1 MDAKGGAGLAAA
13 VISLTAMMDELTGV
27 LGGSSEAAESTHGL
41 DSHDPLRELADSRL
55 DGLGIVARIEAATA
69 AVKVR
74 LLAEYAEATEAM
86 EAPAGSA
93 YESSAREVS
102 LVAEVACLLT
112 IGERAAAALL
122 GEAHALTTTVPAT
135 LDALH
140 AGEIS
145 WQHARI
151 IVDETSGLQ
160 PAAAAALEAH
170 FLDPEAP
177 NAARG
182 AAAGELAPARFR
194 RKVRAWRERHHPE
207 SLEIRHVKSVED
219 RRMEYSPDRNGMAWI
234 SLHIPADK
242 ACAIWNKSTALARGL
257 QGPDEPR
264 NLTQLRADVAAG
276 LLLGNA
282 GQFAGTAPI
291 LKADVLVTVPVFS
304 LLGATDEPAE
314 LDNYGPIPAS
324 MARKL
329 VAEGAGSFY
338 RVLVDPRDGAPLEIG
353 RTSYRLPESLKR
365 WLRMRDGNCTF
376 PGCSNHTQDNEND
389 HLTAW
394 EHGGATGISNLGQLC
409 PKHHRLKHR
418 TGWSPGP
425 AARNEPPGWTSPT
438 GRHYQAEQADWQKPQ
453 WPPEL
458 LPGVAVVPPDRS
470 TGVFSILSTG
480 VFSILENA
488 LAEYLAA

>member
-1 MDAKGGAGLAAA
+1 METGAVVDAKGRAGLAGA
-13 VISLTAMMDELTGV
+13 VVAMTVMVDELTGV
-27 LGGSSEAAESTHGL
+27 LGGSAEAADSAHGL
-41 DSHDPLRELADSRL
+41 DSHDPLRELADSCL
-55 DGLGIVARIEAATA
+55 DGLGVVARIEAATA

-74 LLAEYAEATEAM
+74 LLAEYSEATAAM
-86 EAPAGSA
+86 EAPAESA
-93 YESSAREVS
+93 HESSAREMS
-102 LVAEVACLLT
+102 LVAEVACVLT

-122 GEAHALTTTVPAT
+122 GEAHAMTTTLPAA
-135 LDALH
+135 LDALQ

-151 IVDETSGLQ
+151 IVDETSGLNA
-160 PAAAAALEAH
+160 AAAAALEAH

-177 NAARG
+177 NAAKG

-234 SLHIPADK
+234 SLHMPADE

-264 NLTQLRADVAAG
+264 TMTQLRVDVAAA
-276 LLLGNA
+276 LLLGNS
-282 GQFAGTAPI
+282 GQFGGSVPP

-338 RVLVDPRDGAPLEIG
+338 RVLVDPRDGAPLELG
-353 RTSYRLPESLKR
+353 RTNYRLPESLKR
-365 WLRMRDGNCTF
+365 WLRMRDGKCTF
-376 PGCSNHTQDNEND
+376 PGCSNPGQDNETD

-394 EHGGATGISNLGQLC
+394 VHGGSTGISNLGQLC

-418 TGWSPGP
+418 TRWTPGP
-425 AARNEPPGWTSPT
+425 ATSNEPPGWISPT
-438 GRHYQAEQADWQKPQ
+438 GRRYHAEQPDREPTL
-453 WPPEL
+453 WPPGC
-458 LPGVAVVPPDRS
+458 LPEESSPMEAVIVDFLVAS
-470 TGVFSILSTG
+470 
-480 VFSILENA
+480 
-488 LAEYLAA
+488 

>member
-1 MDAKGGAGLAAA
+1 METGAVVDAKGRAGLAAA
-13 VISLTAMMDELTGV
+13 VVSLTATVEELTGV
-27 LGGSSEAAESTHGL
+27 LGDSSEAADGAHGFN
-41 DSHDPLRELADSRL
+41 SHDPLRELADSRL
-55 DGLGIVARIEAATA
+55 DGLGVVARIEAAAA

-74 LLAEYAEATEAM
+74 LLAEYSGATAAM
-86 EAPAGSA
+86 EGPAGSA
-93 YESSAREVS
+93 YESSAREMS
-102 LVAEVACLLT
+102 LVAEVACVLT
-112 IGERAAAALL
+112 VGERAAATLL
-122 GEAHALTTTVPAT
+122 GEAQALTTTLPAA
-135 LDALH
+135 LDALQ

-151 IVDETSGLQ
+151 IVDETSGLK
-160 PAAAAALEAH
+160 ADAAAALEAH

-182 AAAGELAPARFR
+182 AAAGDLAPARFR

-207 SLEIRHVKSVED
+207 SLEIRHAKSAED
-219 RRMEYSPDRNGMAWI
+219 RRMEYGPDRDGMAWV
-234 SLHIPADK
+234 SLYMAADK

-264 NLTQLRADVAAG
+264 TLTQIRVDVAAA
-276 LLLGNA
+276 LLLGNS
-282 GQFAGTAPI
+282 GQFGGCVPP
-291 LKADVLVTVPVFS
+291 LKADVLVTVPVLS

-338 RVLVDPRDGAPLEIG
+338 RVLVDPRDGAPLELG
-353 RTSYRLPESLKR
+353 RTNYRLTESLKR
-365 WLRMRDGNCTF
+365 WLRLRDGKCTF
-376 PGCSNHTQDNEND
+376 PGCSNPSQDNEAD

-425 AARNEPPGWTSPT
+425 ATSNEPPGWVSPT
-438 GRHYQAEQADWQKPQ
+438 GRHYKAEQPDREPTL
-453 WPPEL
+453 WPPGC
-458 LPGVAVVPPDRS
+458 LPQERSALEAVIVDFLVAS
-470 TGVFSILSTG
+470 
-480 VFSILENA
+480 
-488 LAEYLAA
+488 